1 MATAELDYRLI
12 PGFPERARSF
22 PQIRFMGSKCRLL
35 PFAFLQHI
43 LALKIIRL
51 QKNPN
56 WVIVK

>member
-12 PGFPERARSF
+12 PGFTERARSF
-22 PQIRFMGSKCRLL
+22 PQIRFMSRKYRLL

-51 QKNPN
+51 EKNPN
-56 WVIVK
+56 WVIVE